1 MANDLTFNQLSTV
14 LNSIVSQATGSAIP
28 AVTDTSS
35 FITVG
40 QTALKCGYDTLAT
53 SISQVLSKT
62 IFSVRPY
69 NRLFGSLEV
78 SNIQYGNHVRKLTA
92 VDSDWEDD
100 ESWTLTDGQ
109 AVDQYKVKK
118 PKVLQSNFYGAEVY
132 ERFVTI
138 YRHQLDQAFSNPDEF
153 GRFLSMIMQNASDQI
168 EQAHENTARMTV
180 VNFLAGKISVENGVV
195 HLLTEYNDLLGLDGT
210 EGKTK
215 LTASDLMKPDNFVPF
230 VKWMYARIK
239 TVSDL
244 LRERSQ
250 LYHINVKGQKVSRHT
265 PYNRQKLYMYTQF
278 MNNVDASVMSGVF
291 NDEYMRMQAHE
302 PVSFWQ
308 SILSPQ
314 SINVTPS
321 VLQTDGT
328 VKKATAVNNANVI
341 GVLFDEEAMG
351 YTVVNQWSS
360 PTPFNAKGGYY
371 NQYWHFTDRYWND
384 FTENGVVFVLD

>member
-371 NQYWHFTDRYWND
+371 NQY
-384 FTENGVVFVLD
+384 